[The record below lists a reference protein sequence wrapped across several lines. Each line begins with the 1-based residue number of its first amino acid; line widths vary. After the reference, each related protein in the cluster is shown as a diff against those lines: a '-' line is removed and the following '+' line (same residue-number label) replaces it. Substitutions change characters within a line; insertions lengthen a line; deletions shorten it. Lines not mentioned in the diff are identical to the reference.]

1 MIKVLRICGTLC
13 WFVLFAS
20 QLFISCASTSVEP
33 EPKTPVVY
41 VTNLKKINILS
52 ADKIERNIDEV
63 QFFEGAFSDKSF
75 AMPIYIQA
83 DENGINLSVLND
95 FGTSMGDITFKND
108 SVEFESALFSENVK
122 AEYIVWDVQLALYK
136 TEEISNCL
144 SKNKLAFV
152 SENDGETE
160 TRKILDGKE
169 LIEEITI
176 RKNYIGIKNHLRKYE
191 YHLIGVGD
199 E

>member
-1 MIKVLRICGTLC
+1 MTRIFRICRTVCFLAL
-13 WFVLFAS
+13 WVPQFFV
-20 QLFISCASTSVEP
+20 SCASTSVEP
-33 EPKTPVVY
+33 EPKTPAVY

-63 QFFEGAFSDKSF
+63 QFFEGTFGEKGFS
-75 AMPIYIQA
+75 MPLYIQA

-95 FGTSMGDITFKND
+95 FGTSLGDISYRND
-108 SVEFESALFSENVK
+108 AVEFESALFPEGTK
-122 AEYIVWDVQLALYK
+122 AEYIVWDVQLAFYRA
-136 TEEISNCL
+136 EEISRCL
-144 SKNKLAFV
+144 SKRKLAFV
-152 SENDGETE
+152 LENDGETE
-160 TRKILDGKE
+160 TRKILDGKD

-176 RKNYIGIKNHLRKYE
+176 RKNFIGIKNHLRGYE